1 MIYDQEQIK
10 SYLPHRD
17 PFLFVNKILEINLPD
32 TCKKRLKPEERQV
45 KDLIGGKV
53 VSQNSVLR
61 SHPIF
66 AGHFPNKP
74 ILPGVIQVEMI
85 AQTSSFLF
93 TALKSARLGSYG
105 VDVALL
111 GIEKTRFK
119 HLIQPDVE
127 LRVETTMLN
136 VRKWLVVFEGSI
148 YMNDQLCSQSE
159 FMARID
165 FI

>member
-1 MIYDQEQIK
+1 MIYNQEQVK
-10 SYLPHRD
+10 LFLPHRD
-17 PFLFVNKILEINLPD
+17 PFLFVNKIMEINLPEPA
-32 TCKKRLKPEERQV
+32 KLLKPSQRTV

-53 VSQNSVLR
+53 VSLNTILK

-74 ILPGVIQVEMI
+74 ILPGVVQVEMI

-93 TALKSARLGSYG
+93 TTLKDAEVGQYAI
-105 VDVALL
+105 DVALL

-119 HLIQPDVE
+119 HIIQPDAE
-127 LRVETTMLN
+127 LRVEATMIRM
-136 VRKWLVVFEGSI
+136 RKWLMVFEGSI